1 MALLATVSEESEE
14 PSENWAGFPKKKFY
28 ITSVNKSKYTFDLKI
43 RGTIIWNELE
53 NTVKSKKSLASFKK
67 CVKYQLLDKYN
78 ISIE

>member
-43 RGTIIWNELE
+43 NIIDFT
-53 NTVKSKKSLASFKK
+53 TVILKL
-67 CVKYQLLDKYN
+67 
-78 ISIE
+78 